1 MYILQNFYFPQPEG
15 HTETFQLT
23 YVPQVLA
30 EYIQYQ
36 YILILDIYWI
46 YMNVELTNISKLL
59 AAYSIQMYI
68 SPSRAPEG
76 HTETLQLTY
85 IPQLLQNISIY
96 NINLYIQL
104 TNVPAYMFF
113 IICIFLMFYMWT
125 HGNIIFDVLGHRKA
139 HISPFL

>member
-85 IPQLLQNISIY
+85 IPQLLAEYIHIQYQFIY
-96 NINLYIQL
+96 STY
-104 TNVPAYMFF
+104 
-113 IICIFLMFYMWT
+113 
-125 HGNIIFDVLGHRKA
+125 
-139 HISPFL
+139 

>member
-1 MYILQNFYFPQPEG
+1 MYIFQNLYFSQPEG
-15 HTETFQLT
+15 HTETVQLT

-36 YILILDIYWI
+36 CILILDIYWIWI

-85 IPQLLQNISIY
+85 IPQLLAEYIHIQYQFIY
-96 NINLYIQL
+96 STY
-104 TNVPAYMFF
+104 
-113 IICIFLMFYMWT
+113 
-125 HGNIIFDVLGHRKA
+125 
-139 HISPFL
+139 

>member
-1 MYILQNFYFPQPEG
+1 MYILQKIYFPQPEG

-36 YILILDIYWI
+36 YILKLDIYWI
-46 YMNVELTNISKLL
+46 YMNVELTNIHKLL

-85 IPQLLQNISIY
+85 IPQLTK
-96 NINLYIQL
+96 L
-104 TNVPAYMFF
+104 TNVPACFSLSAYFSCF
-113 IICIFLMFYMWT
+113 TCG
-125 HGNIIFDVLGHRKA
+125 HLG
-139 HISPFL
+139 I

>member
-36 YILILDIYWI
+36 YILDIYWI
-46 YMNVELTNISKLL
+46 YMSVELTNIPKLL

-76 HTETLQLTY
+76 HWELFGRIYPYT
-85 IPQLLQNISIY
+85 ISIY
-96 NINLYIQL
+96 IFNL
-104 TNVPAYMFF
+104 
-113 IICIFLMFYMWT
+113 LMFLHIYICFSLSAYFSCFT
-125 HGNIIFDVLGHRKA
+125 CGHLG
-139 HISPFL
+139 I

>member
-1 MYILQNFYFPQPEG
+1 MYILQKFYFPDHEG
-15 HTETFQLT
+15 HTETFQPT

-36 YILILDIYWI
+36 YILKLDIYWI
-46 YMNVELTNISKLL
+46 YMNVELTNIPKLL

-85 IPQLLQNISIY
+85 IPQLLAEYIHIQYQFIY
-96 NINLYIQL
+96 STY
-104 TNVPAYMFF
+104 
-113 IICIFLMFYMWT
+113 
-125 HGNIIFDVLGHRKA
+125 
-139 HISPFL
+139 